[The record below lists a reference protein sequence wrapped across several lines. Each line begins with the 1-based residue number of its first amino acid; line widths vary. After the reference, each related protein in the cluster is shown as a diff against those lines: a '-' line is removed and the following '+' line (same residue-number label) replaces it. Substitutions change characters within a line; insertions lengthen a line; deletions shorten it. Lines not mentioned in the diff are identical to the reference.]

1 MILRLSRLPLASI
14 ALLLSLAAASASTLE
29 QVKMRGYLVC
39 GASGGLAGFARLDE
53 QTGQWSGFDI
63 DFCRA
68 LAAAIFDDP
77 SLVEVVALTAK
88 DRVRALLTTEV
99 DRIDARRR
107 PGPCRATRGRG
118 SPSPPSPSSTA
129 RAFSRRAS
137 APCSR
142 GAISPAS
149 RSCVQQGT
157 PLELDLVDNR
167 RAGEK
172 PVEPR
177 LFPSF
182 EEAAKA
188 YATGGC
194 DALTADLSTLAGARA
209 RLEAPAEHAIL
220 GELIDK
226 EPLGPVVRQG
236 DDQWFDIVRWV
247 HFGMV
252 DAEELG
258 VASANVDEALKSPDP
273 QVRRLLGVDGGRIDG
288 FGLEPDWVYRI
299 VKHVGNYGEVFERH
313 LGHGSPLALDRRL
326 NALWT
331 KGGLMYAPPVR

>member
-1 MILRLSRLPLASI
+1 MILRLSYFAAAAI
-14 ALLLSLAAASASTLE
+14 ALWLSSAAASASTLE
-29 QVKMRGYLVC
+29 QVKIRGYLRC
-39 GASGGLAGFARLDE
+39 GAGGGLAGFARLDE
-53 QTGQWSGFDI
+53 ATGQWSGFDI

-88 DRVRALLTTEV
+88 DRVRALQTAEV
-99 DRIDARRR
+99 DVL
-107 PGPCRATRGRG
+107 TRGPAWTLSRDAG
-118 SPSPPSPSSTA
+118 QGLAFAAVTFFDGQGFLTSRK
-129 RAFSRRAS
+129 RAAQSRRDLAGLS
-137 APCSR
+137 V
-142 GAISPAS
+142 
-149 RSCVQQGT
+149 CVPQGT
-157 PLELDLVDNR
+157 PFELDLVDNR

-177 LFPSF
+177 PFPSF

-209 RLEAPAEHAIL
+209 RLEAPADHTIL
-220 GELIDK
+220 GDLIDK

-236 DDQWFDIVRWV
+236 DDQWFDIVRWI

-252 DAEELG
+252 DAEELS
-258 VASANVDEALKSPDP
+258 VASANVDEALKSADP
-273 QVRRLLGVDGGRIDG
+273 QVRRLLGVEGGRVDG

-299 VKHVGNYGEVFERH
+299 VKHVGNYGEVFERN

>member
-1 MILRLSRLPLASI
+1 MILRLSHFTLASI

-29 QVKMRGYLVC
+29 QARMRGYLRC
-39 GASGGLAGFARLDE
+39 GASGGLTGFARQDE

-77 SLVEVVALTAK
+77 SLVEVVPLTAK
-88 DRVRALLTTEV
+88 DRVRALQTAEV
-99 DRIDARRR
+99 DVL
-107 PGPCRATRGRG
+107 TRGPAWTLSRDAG
-118 SPSPPSPSSTA
+118 QGLAFAAVTFFDGQGFLTPRK
-129 RAFSRRAS
+129 RAAQSRRDLAGLS
-137 APCSR
+137 V
-142 GAISPAS
+142 
-149 RSCVQQGT
+149 CVQQGT
-157 PLELDLVDNR
+157 SLELDLVDNR

-247 HFGMV
+247 HFGML